1 MKSNMNTL
9 NIKLMAVVAALSIII
24 GACSDQHQYDANTM
38 AALQPC
44 MSMGFQPA
52 QCMAAYQQAGRPQ
65 SSDTNWLGTVAAFAA
80 GAAANHWWNRPSYQ
94 SYQYHPEYMNQPDYY
109 DRYYN
114 TPQRRTW
121 VTPQVRGIP
130 QTTNPSVPQLVPEK
144 NTNQLIP
151 GQKIQPLF
159 ANPTNIAPN
168 QATPKPVTT
177 PPATATATQS
187 FKPIQVVPPTTSTQ
201 AATTATQFKPVQV
214 TPPPAPAPVAK
225 KPSSSWSLFGGS
237 TSTKSTTPPSV
248 ASKPASKPSSTFAP
262 IRVSPPKSSSSSSSS
277 SSRRK

>member
-1 MKSNMNTL
+1 
-9 NIKLMAVVAALSIII
+9 MAAVAALSIII

-109 DRYYN
+109 QRNYN
-114 TPQRRTW
+114 TPQRRNW
-121 VTPQVRGIP
+121 QTPQVQGIP

-144 NTNQLIP
+144 NTTQLIP
-151 GQKIQPLF
+151 GQKVQPLF

-168 QATPKPVTT
+168 QAAPKPVTT
-177 PPATATATQS
+177 PPTTATATQS
-187 FKPIQVVPPTTSTQ
+187 FKPIQVAPP
-201 AATTATQFKPVQV
+201 
-214 TPPPAPAPVAK
+214 AK

-237 TSTKSTTPPSV
+237 TSTKSASTTPPV
-248 ASKPASKPSSTFAP
+248 ASKPSSTFAP

-277 SSRRK
+277 SRRK

>member
-1 MKSNMNTL
+1 
-9 NIKLMAVVAALSIII
+9 MAAVAALSIII

-80 GAAANHWWNRPSYQ
+80 GAAANHWWSRPSYQ
-94 SYQYHPEYMNQPDYY
+94 SYQYHPEYMNQSDYY

-144 NTNQLIP
+144 NTTQLIP
-151 GQKIQPLF
+151 GQKVQPLF

-168 QATPKPVTT
+168 QAAPKPVTT
-177 PPATATATQS
+177 PPATAQS
-187 FKPIQVVPPTTSTQ
+187 FQPIQVAPPATSTQ
-201 AATTATQFKPVQV
+201 AAPTTQFKPVQV
-214 TPPPAPAPVAK
+214 TPPPTPAPVAK

-237 TSTKSTTPPSV
+237 TSTKSASTPPPV
-248 ASKPASKPSSTFAP
+248 ASKPSSTFSP
-262 IRVSPPKSSSSSSSS
+262 IRVNPSKSSSSSSS

>member
-1 MKSNMNTL
+1 
-9 NIKLMAVVAALSIII
+9 
-24 GACSDQHQYDANTM
+24 
-38 AALQPC
+38 

-80 GAAANHWWNRPSYQ
+80 GVATRHWWSNSQSYHD
-94 SYQYHPEYMNQPDYY
+94 YQYHPEYMNRPDYY

-114 TPQRRTW
+114 TPQRRAW

-130 QTTNPSVPQLVPEK
+130 QTTNSSVPQLVPEK
-144 NTNQLIP
+144 NTTVVIP

-168 QATPKPVTT
+168 QAAPKPVTT
-177 PPATATATQS
+177 PPATAQS
-187 FKPIQVVPPTTSTQ
+187 FQPIQVAPPATSTQ
-201 AATTATQFKPVQV
+201 AAPTATQFKPVQV
-214 TPPPAPAPVAK
+214 TPPTTPAPAPVAK

-237 TSTKSTTPPSV
+237 TSTKSSATPPPV
-248 ASKPASKPSSTFAP
+248 ASKPASKPSSSFAP